1 MTLGEVEIL
10 QTIGHL
16 KVMNMTFDSTKNQN
30 FESSCPDYI
39 VSKYVLH
46 IIHGTYQKYS
56 LK

>member
-16 KVMNMTFDSTKNQN
+16 KVMSMTFDSTKNQN